1 MNTENRP
8 LNLFE
13 SILYQLDR
21 SSPFNILIS
30 VHFDGCIELSS
41 IKEALTYVKKS
52 HFYLNYHIEESVD
65 PRFVYTEKP
74 IRVMSYSGLSSF
86 ERKEL
91 LHREVNSSSIHEDYP
106 LAKAIVI
113 QDDKNTEFILKISH
127 IISDGISAYGLV
139 KELFEN
145 MSVLANSRQPIP
157 YPIEDIQPYPSLF
170 PEWKK
175 QKVDNVEHH
184 YPMQPAPEVPMNKRS
199 THIIEED
206 IDPVVSQKIFSFC
219 QQNGFSVN
227 SFLMS
232 CLIKAMAN
240 KLQTSQQTHPI
251 TLKTSSGLD
260 LRKYYATNLS
270 SYNLACWAGF
280 GYLFYD
286 LGTEIKYDIDIKDLA
301 ALYDA
306 ELKDSLSNNIPFF
319 HLNALSQLYR
329 NKSDRELSS
338 LTSSKLPYVLLTNIG
353 KLDLPQTDALNI
365 SIKRVGFITPMHR
378 NWLNNLGFGLCA
390 STTKGSLHLNF
401 CYMSPAWQESNA
413 QEFTKSI
420 LHFLQ
425 HIT

>member
-1 MNTENRP
+1 MNIKNRP
-8 LNLFE
+8 LSLFE
-13 SILYQLDR
+13 SILYQFDR

-30 VHFDGCIELSS
+30 VHCNGCIELNS

-52 HFYLNYHIEESVD
+52 HLYLNYHIEESTN
-65 PRFVYTEKP
+65 PWFVFTKKL
-74 IRVMSYSGLSSF
+74 IRVMSYSDLSSF

-91 LHREVNSSSIHEDYP
+91 LHREINTSSIQEDYP

-145 MSVLANSRQPIP
+145 MCILANSVQPVP
-157 YPIEDIQPYPSLF
+157 YPMEHIQPKLSLF

-175 QKVDNVEHH
+175 QKVDNIEHH
-184 YPMQPAPEVPMNKRS
+184 YPMQFSPAVPMDKRS
-199 THIIEED
+199 THIIEEN
-206 IDPVVSQKIFSFC
+206 INTVVSQKIFSFC
-219 QQNGFSVN
+219 QQNRFSVN

-240 KLQTSQQTHPI
+240 KLQIGEEIHPI
-251 TLKTSSGLD
+251 TLKTSSGID
-260 LRKYYATNLS
+260 LRKYYDYHIST
-270 SYNLACWAGF
+270 YNLGCWAGF

-286 LGTEIKYDIDIKDLA
+286 LGTKIGYDISTKELA

-306 ELKDSLSNNIPFF
+306 ELKDSLLNNIPFF
-319 HLNALSQLYR
+319 YLNALSELYR
-329 NKSDRELSS
+329 NKNAQELSS
-338 LTSSKLPYVLLTNIG
+338 FTSSRLPYVLLTNIG
-353 KLDLPQTDALNI
+353 KLDIPQTDALNV

-378 NWLNNLGFGLCA
+378 NWLNDLGFGLCA
-390 STTKGSLHLNF
+390 STTNGSLHLNF
-401 CYMSPAWQESNA
+401 CYMSPAWQESDA
-413 QEFTKSI
+413 QEFTKLI